1 MLGDRALSFFIKA
14 RLWSSGRTRGSCTH
28 HSPHLSLLGE
38 PAPGKDWRQSGSSP
52 CSLCLVS
59 CSLWASFPP
68 FYKGDDWGGTAHAGR
83 STGGTHTAPARLN
96 EPSPCVRFI
105 QSSFPI
111 PASSKS
117 PLTISLASPSQSR
130 PELRYVGAPEFL
142 THPKAESGRNTCSP
156 ETGGPES

>member
-14 RLWSSGRTRGSCTH
+14 RLWSSGRTLGSCTH
-28 HSPHLSLLGE
+28 HSPHLPLLGE
-38 PAPGKDWRQSGSSP
+38 PATGTDCRQSGSSHY
-52 CSLCLVS
+52 SLCLVS

-68 FYKGDDWGGTAHAGR
+68 FYKGANWGDTAHAGR
-83 STGGTHTAPARLN
+83 STGGTDTAPARLN
-96 EPSPCVRFI
+96 EPPPWVRFI
-105 QSSFPI
+105 QSPFPI
-111 PASSKS
+111 PASSKR

-130 PELRYVGAPEFL
+130 PRLRYMGAPGFL